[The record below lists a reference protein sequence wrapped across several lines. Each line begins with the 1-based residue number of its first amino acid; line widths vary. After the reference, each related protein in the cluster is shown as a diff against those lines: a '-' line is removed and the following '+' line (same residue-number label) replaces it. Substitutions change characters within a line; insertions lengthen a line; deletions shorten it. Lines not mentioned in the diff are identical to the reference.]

1 MKKFIIAFFV
11 SSIFTTCWADLPSQ
25 GIDQASKKAFQ
36 EMPLREPV
44 LTDEAV
50 LDWVST
56 HVEKIFSFNFTTI
69 DKWRDEIK
77 PYFSK
82 SGYSDF
88 ISNMEKTRNLDVV
101 KHKKL
106 IVHPQ
111 KKANALI
118 VTKGVNKGFFK
129 DVYTWFVLEPIQIL
143 YLGPE
148 SQISQNILIKMEI
161 VRVNKPEHSEYIVIN
176 SLQISDNDGKT
187 MEGVIE
193 EIKKNN
199 KLKN

>member
-11 SSIFTTCWADLPSQ
+11 FSIGTSCWADFSSQ
-25 GIDQASKKAFQ
+25 PMDQANTKSFQ
-36 EMPLREPV
+36 EMPLKEAV
-44 LTDEAV
+44 LSDEVV
-50 LDWVST
+50 LDWVSK
-56 HVEKIFSFNFTTI
+56 HVEKIFSFNFLNI

-88 ISNMEKTRNLDVV
+88 ISNMEKTRNLDVI

-111 KKANALI
+111 IKANALI
-118 VTKGVNKGFFK
+118 VTKGINKGFFK
-129 DVYTWFVLEPIQIL
+129 DVYTWFVLEPIQVL

-148 SQISQNILIKMEI
+148 NQMSQNLLIKMEI
-161 VRVNKPEHSEYIVIN
+161 VRVNNPEHSDYIVIN
-176 SLQISDNDGKT
+176 SLQINDNDDKS
-187 MEGVIE
+187 MERVIE